1 MISQGDQ
8 WCKVKTPDG
17 KTGYMMTD
25 YLSIPSASSSSSTR
39 IVRHPQGTYVNLRSS
54 GSKSARVLVQVPHG
68 STVVVL
74 SAGKTWTKVRYNG
87 YTGYMMTAYLKKN

>member
-25 YLSIPSASSSSSTR
+25 YLSI
-39 IVRHPQGTYVNLRSS
+39 
-54 GSKSARVLVQVPHG
+54 LVQVPHG

-87 YTGYMMTAYLKKN
+87 YTGYMMTAYLKKR

>member
-1 MISQGDQ
+1 
-8 WCKVKTPDG
+8 
-17 KTGYMMTD
+17 MMTD

-68 STVVVL
+68 ATVVVL
-74 SAGKTWTKVRYNG
+74 SAGKTMDEGAIQRVHRVYDDGVFEEAVRRY
-87 YTGYMMTAYLKKN
+87 